1 MYKRIFVPV
10 DGSSTSNLGLK
21 EALRLAKQDGARL
34 CLFHAVDELFIAAA
48 AEGMALPDE
57 VFASLREAG
66 RKILARAASLARKSG
81 VQARTVLVETLA
93 GPAADAIVAEAKKW
107 RADLIV
113 MGTHGRRGVR
123 RLVMGSDA
131 EQVLRET
138 PVPVLLVRARAA
150 RSRRS
155 GR

>member
-21 EALRLAKQDGARL
+21 EALRLAKQHRARL
-34 CLFHAVDELFIAAA
+34 CLFHAVDELFVAAA
-48 AEGMALPDE
+48 AEGMVLPDE

-66 RKILARAASLARKSG
+66 RKVLAKAAALARRSG
-81 VQARTVLVETLA
+81 VQARTVLVETVA
-93 GPAADAIVAEAKKW
+93 APAADAIVREAKKW
-107 RADLIV
+107 KADLIV

-138 PVPVLLVRARAA
+138 PVPVLLVRGRARP
-150 RSRRS
+150 RTRR
-155 GR
+155 R